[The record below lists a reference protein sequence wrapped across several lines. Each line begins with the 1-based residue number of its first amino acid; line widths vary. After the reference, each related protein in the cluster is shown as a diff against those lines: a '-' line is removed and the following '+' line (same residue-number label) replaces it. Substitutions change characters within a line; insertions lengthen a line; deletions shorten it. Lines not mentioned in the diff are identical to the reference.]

1 LYLPDPYW
9 FTAGGA
15 VDADA
20 AAEITALCLARWSDW
35 YRATPSFRCA
45 PMWEGPL
52 PDTEQAREAFV
63 HELFERFA
71 QHDPKERRPEMS
83 LRQADRWVLDAHD
96 GFPGPLQVTA
106 EQFTILQDR
115 LEQAGLP
122 RDLYYPV
129 LQQRELVEPTR
140 SPFGA
145 VVRGLMFYSPRQ
157 WAARDAQA
165 IAALDV
171 PTEEQRLQRFVEAL
185 THFRQQVLLRLV
197 ELREAG
203 APDNFDETEALGDLI
218 KSLAVAES
226 LTRGFPMRGREFPLS
241 RWASPPTALEAV
253 RDALPVLSRLH
264 PDAYVWQIRSE
275 RAMPGKPIDRWSV
288 QLWSPSSEKTISY
301 ALVNG
306 VLFGPAA
313 ESNMDARA
321 AEPIWM
327 ISEEEPASVL
337 DSDVAIERAEL
348 AGGAEF
354 RSRTDGR
361 LGDLRLHGWNGER
374 MLTWVASYGRRDP
387 RPLAGL
393 TIWLNAATGE
403 LIGKQEPPDPPDNS

>member
-9 FTAGGA
+9 FTLGGA

-20 AAEITALCLARWSDW
+20 AAEITAVCLARWSDW
-35 YRATPSFRCA
+35 YRATPSFRRA

-96 GFPGPLQVTA
+96 GFPGPLHLRD

-129 LQQRELVEPTR
+129 LQQREVVEPTR

-157 WAARDAQA
+157 WAARDAEA
-165 IAALDV
+165 IAALEV
-171 PTEEQRLQRFVEAL
+171 PTDEQRRQRFAEAL
-185 THFRQQVLLRLV
+185 TSFRQQVLLWLV
-197 ELREAG
+197 ELREPG
-203 APDNFDETEALGDLI
+203 GPDKFDETEALGDLI
-218 KSLAVAES
+218 RSLAAAES
-226 LTRGFPMRGREFPLS
+226 LARGFPMRDREYPLS
-241 RWASPPTALEAV
+241 RFPTPPTALEAF
-253 RDALPVLSRLH
+253 RDSLRVLRRLH
-264 PDAYVWQIRSE
+264 PDAHVWQLRSE
-275 RAMPGKPIDRWSV
+275 KARPGKTIERWSV

-306 VLFGPAA
+306 VLFGPAV
-313 ESNMDARA
+313 ESNIDARA
-321 AEPIWM
+321 AEPIWQ
-327 ISEEEPASVL
+327 ISEDEPVAVL
-337 DSDVAIERAEL
+337 DSDVALERAEL

-354 RSRTDGR
+354 RSRTDSR
-361 LGDLRLHGWNGER
+361 LGELRLHGWNAER

-387 RPLAGL
+387 RPFAGL
-393 TIWLNAATGE
+393 TIWLNAVTGE